1 MAELPNNEKL
11 GINVLS
17 ISSPLKTKGGT
28 NIEDRMSTWFKFE
41 KEKEND
47 RYPDGSNCRSQML
60 SLLTRQKHGRRSELP
75 LLCMLI
81 YVSMDYNPF
90 SNFRLLSSILAT
102 AAS

>member
-1 MAELPNNEKL
+1 MTGILTEAIAE
-11 GINVLS
+11 V
-17 ISSPLKTKGGT
+17 
-28 NIEDRMSTWFKFE
+28 RCFHF
-41 KEKEND
+41 
-47 RYPDGSNCRSQML
+47 
-60 SLLTRQKHGRRSELP
+60 LTRQKHGRRSELP